1 MNYKKAFIYL
11 SSFFLILILSCK
23 EDVLEINQEG
33 KYSSGNYYNDQESA
47 EQLITGCYSILGET
61 WPNMYLKHAIVAGD
75 LRSDDAV
82 TGGDPEKPPL
92 DRIRMA
98 TFDIRG
104 DNPDVTAPW
113 IVYFAGIRRACIAV
127 EAIDKIPE
135 GKFESPDVKTRLIG
149 EAKFLRALHYQYL
162 VKIYGKLPLVDHTLS
177 PEETDMTRQ
186 ETSVIYDFIE
196 EDLSYAIDH
205 LKWKANTL
213 PGRATKGAAIYLLV
227 NALIHEAKTD
237 ASHENWQKAYDLAYP
252 LILGEHKTEYS
263 LLPKYG
269 DIWLEGNDFNDE
281 TIFEKADKSDPELGT
296 WYNVFMSPRFVI
308 AEDGSRDG
316 TFGWGVNCPT
326 QDLVDAFEP
335 GDPRLHYSVW
345 MEGDTI
351 EIGGKKEEGPRPVWL
366 EDTPT
371 GYYRKKLMLKTMP
384 DQYKAGVN
392 AKLFRY
398 ADLILFF
405 AEAAYYLNKE
415 DEARMAVNM
424 IRERAREGDDS
435 ILPDITSSG
444 QQLLKDIWHERRI
457 ELNLEHHRFF
467 DLVRQER
474 AAEVMQAFGADFV
487 ENKHELY
494 PVPEVEIQLAPE
506 LLPNNPGY

>member
-1 MNYKKAFIYL
+1 MMRAKLYFTLIIAI
-11 SSFFLILILSCK
+11 SIFLNGCN
-23 EDVLEINQEG
+23 EDNLDLAPEAT
-33 KYSSGNYYNDQESA
+33 YASANYYNNQESA

-61 WPNMYLKHAIVAGD
+61 WPNMYLKHLIIAGD
-75 LRSDDAV
+75 LRSDDAL
-82 TGGDPEKPPL
+82 TGGDPDKPPL

-98 TFDIRG
+98 TFDITG
-104 DNPDVTAPW
+104 DNPDVTAAW
-113 IVYFAGIRRACIAV
+113 IIYFAGIRRTCDAIALI
-127 EAIDKIPE
+127 EKIPE
-135 GKFESPDVKTRLIG
+135 ESFDTPEVKARMIA

-162 VKIYGKLPLVDHTLS
+162 VKTYGKVPLVDHPLS
-177 PEETDMTRQ
+177 PNEKDLPRE

-196 EDLSYAIDH
+196 EDLTYAIEN
-205 LKWKANTL
+205 LNWKANTL

-252 LILGEHKTEYS
+252 LVLGDKKDEYS
-263 LLPKYG
+263 LLDSYG

-281 TIFEKADKSDPELGT
+281 TIFEKPDKTDPELGT
-296 WYNVFMSPRFVI
+296 WYIVFMHPRFVE

-345 MEGDTI
+345 MEGDTL
-351 EIGGKKEEGPRPVWL
+351 EIGGTKEEGPRPVWL
-366 EDTPT
+366 KDTPT
-371 GYYRKKLMLKTMP
+371 GYYRKKVMLNSMP
-384 DQYKAGVN
+384 TGYKAGVN

-405 AEAAYYLNKE
+405 SEAAYYLGKE
-415 DEARMAVNM
+415 DEARATVNM
-424 IRERAREGDDS
+424 IRERAREGNDA
-435 ILPDITSSG
+435 ILPDITSTG
-444 QQLLKDIWHERRI
+444 NQLLLDIWHERRI

-474 AAEVMQAFGADFV
+474 AAEVMQAFGANFV

-494 PVPEVEIQLAPE
+494 PVPEVEIQLSPS